1 MSTNKDKNKPSTIN
15 VFEEQA
21 QVGKKVEQTGKV
33 RIEKKVD
40 TIEEDLNIALK
51 NEDVKVERVA
61 VNRYV
66 DEPPPV
72 RYEGNTTI
80 ISVIKEVA
88 VIEKRILVVEEVHIS
103 KNINITREEKTV
115 PLRKEQVIVKTVRS
129 E

>member
-1 MSTNKDKNKPSTIN
+1 MSTKDKNKPSTIN

-21 QVGKKVEQTGKV
+21 QVGKKVELTGKV
-33 RIEKKVD
+33 RIEKKVH
-40 TIEEDLNIALK
+40 TVEEDLNIALK
-51 NEDVKVERVA
+51 NEDVKVERIS
-61 VNRYV
+61 VNKYV

-80 ISVIKEVA
+80 IPVIKEVA

-103 KNINITREEKTV
+103 KNINITQEAKTV
-115 PLRKEQVIVKTVRS
+115 PLRKEQVVVETVRS